1 MGSGCYH
8 NNGRWNERLLKLRY
22 MNNIILIIGSYIVT
36 FLIGRLYGV
45 CETKKIIDKILDKY
59 K

>member
-1 MGSGCYH
+1 
-8 NNGRWNERLLKLRY
+8 

>member
-1 MGSGCYH
+1 MT
-8 NNGRWNERLLKLRY
+8 NT
-22 MNNIILIIGSYIVT
+22 ILIIGSYIVT

-45 CETKKIIDKILDKY
+45 IEAKKVVDKVLDKY

>member
-1 MGSGCYH
+1 MT
-8 NNGRWNERLLKLRY
+8 
-22 MNNIILIIGSYIVT
+22 NIILIVGSYIVT

-45 CETKKIIDKILDKY
+45 MEAKKVVDKVLDKY

>member
-1 MGSGCYH
+1 MT
-8 NNGRWNERLLKLRY
+8 
-22 MNNIILIIGSYIVT
+22 NIILIIGSYIVT

-45 CETKKIIDKILDKY
+45 IEAKKIIDKILDKY